1 VAGAFAALLAGIPVV
16 AEWLGVAGAFAA
28 LLAGIP
34 GVAEWLGV
42 MPGGDGGGALVPPA
56 VWAMTGQAISAV
68 AASIVP
74 NEAYLA
80 MV

>member
-1 VAGAFAALLAGIPVV
+1 
-16 AEWLGVAGAFAA
+16 
-28 LLAGIP
+28 LAGIP

-42 MPGGDGGGALVPPA
+42 MLGGDGGGALVPPA